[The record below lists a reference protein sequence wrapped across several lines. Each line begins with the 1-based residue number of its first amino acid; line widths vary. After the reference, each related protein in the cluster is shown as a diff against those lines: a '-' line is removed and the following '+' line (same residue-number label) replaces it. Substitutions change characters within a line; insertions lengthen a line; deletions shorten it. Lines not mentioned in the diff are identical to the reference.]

1 MKKIVIGQT
10 NNSIF
15 DVEKGREC
23 IVLKSFWY
31 NGESWYVLKDI
42 NTNEKFESPDVF
54 WKSEND

>member
-31 NGESWYVLKDI
+31 NGEGWYVLKDI